1 MSSCAASPAVVSRH
15 RCGPIAPRCPAAG
28 NLRPLRRHG
37 RRLEPIGDAPPA
49 EYGKLLSADRR
60 RLTHRTR
67 RPTTPARQKL
77 LLLDT
82 DGDMTMTSP
91 ADEVSDVRSF
101 WETVELWPMRYERW
115 CADRWPYLILVPYF
129 LLAIYGFAF
138 VVLERRI
145 PSDLSGS
152 YEVSSLGIALL
163 VSGAFFKRWEPQFRD
178 ALGSLYARGSVE
190 DTPPAHYLEF
200 SKEQA
205 SWFSSPWRLLP
216 ILSCVAFTFAVN
228 WIVGIEML
236 RGSTFNA
243 PRSYL
248 VLFGATM
255 TVTLCAWSYAVGAVA
270 WCFCVAARTLWS
282 LSGRGVR
289 LRVFFGHP
297 DNCGGLRPLGDAS
310 LGMTYPLLVG
320 CVLLL
325 RGRCLAFFRLGSVR
339 LRTNSCSITSGCSF
353 RRLVSHW
360 LQLSASLP
368 HCSLD
373 RCGRFTAAWPQFAG
387 IRKRV
392 WSPTRSTPAQQ
403 QRNGS

>member
-1 MSSCAASPAVVSRH
+1 
-15 RCGPIAPRCPAAG
+15 
-28 NLRPLRRHG
+28 
-37 RRLEPIGDAPPA
+37 
-49 EYGKLLSADRR
+49 
-60 RLTHRTR
+60 
-67 RPTTPARQKL
+67 
-77 LLLDT
+77 
-82 DGDMTMTSP
+82 MTMTSP
-91 ADEVSDVRSF
+91 ATEESDVRSF
-101 WETVELWPMRYERW
+101 WETVELWPTRFERW
-115 CADRWPYLILVPYF
+115 CADRWPYLILVPYL

-163 VSGAFFKRWEPQFRD
+163 VSGAFFKSWEPKFRD

-200 SKEQA
+200 SKEHA

-228 WIVGIEML
+228 WIVGIEIL
-236 RGSTFNA
+236 SGSTFKA

-320 CVLLL
+320 CVLLATWAL
-325 RGRCLAFFRLGSVR
+325 PGVFPFGLSSSPNEFVQHYVR
-339 LRTNSCSITSGCSF
+339 LFVPATRVALVAVIGLTAALFFGPLWKIHCRMAAVHGEYENEYGRRLDQLLRSSSVTVLNASDSDVKQAAERLSVLQSLSPESLRLSDWPIDGRMVAKYVVTPIATLITSFGKDIVG
-353 RRLVSHW
+353 L
-360 LQLSASLP
+360 L
-368 HCSLD
+368 
-373 RCGRFTAAWPQFAG
+373 
-387 IRKRV
+387 K
-392 WSPTRSTPAQQ
+392 
-403 QRNGS
+403 